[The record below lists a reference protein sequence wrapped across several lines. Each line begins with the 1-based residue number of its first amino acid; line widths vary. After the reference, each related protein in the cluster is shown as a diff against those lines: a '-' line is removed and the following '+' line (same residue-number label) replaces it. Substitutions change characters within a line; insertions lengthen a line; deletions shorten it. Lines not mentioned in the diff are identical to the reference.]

1 MSLTV
6 ILLVS
11 FSLQCVMS
19 VPTVTVSVRR
29 EQNVSLPCDSNYT
42 SSGSMM
48 AWYRLNSEKIT
59 LLVSAM
65 RGNVQKD
72 TFIVEHN
79 EERSRFRLDGDSRLE
94 NVSLVIS
101 AVREADLGLY
111 FCAVGVSLNKM
122 LFGTAVRLTFAGA
135 EQRRHTSDGVGC
147 WSLWPCVCI
156 TCGICGFLCA
166 GVLCYRK
173 NSSVVSCISCV
184 KENSNVQA
192 AQVQYSSLRFI
203 RRSRA
208 AAPAPENVTYATIA
222 KHTP

>member
-1 MSLTV
+1 
-6 ILLVS
+6 
-11 FSLQCVMS
+11 MS
-19 VPTVTVSVRR
+19 VPAVTVSVRR

-42 SSGSMM
+42 SSGSVM

-122 LFGTAVRLTFAGA
+122 LFGTAVRLTFAG
-135 EQRRHTSDGVGC
+135 
-147 WSLWPCVCI
+147 
-156 TCGICGFLCA
+156 
-166 GVLCYRK
+166 
-173 NSSVVSCISCV
+173 
-184 KENSNVQA
+184 
-192 AQVQYSSLRFI
+192 
-203 RRSRA
+203 
-208 AAPAPENVTYATIA
+208 
-222 KHTP
+222 